1 MTTVL
6 SAPSAPTDRPYALR
20 LLTPLPA
27 TGADQPPAPPESRYD
42 AERQIVVGGLAMAYY
57 STMAR
62 RGTPVPE
69 KIDRMTGGADSWW

>member
-1 MTTVL
+1 MSTAL
-6 SAPSAPTDRPYALR
+6 SAPSAPADRPYVLR
-20 LLTPLPA
+20 HLTPLPA
-27 TGADQPPAPPESRYD
+27 ADQPPAAPELCYD